1 MRTRFGTLANAM
13 DRRHLQTAVE
23 REMQR
28 KKRAERSAATV
39 LARTAYLGTLGL
51 MLVLPIV
58 AGAYVG
64 NWLDGHAKGFSFSW
78 TISLIVVGVF
88 IGAMN
93 VFLFVRQTWA

>member
-1 MRTRFGTLANAM
+1 M
-13 DRRHLQTAVE
+13 E
-23 REMQR
+23 R
-28 KKRAERSAATV
+28 KKRATQGAATV

-58 AGAYVG
+58 GGAYLG
-64 NWLDGHAKGFSFSW
+64 NWLDLHAKGFSFSW

-93 VFLFVRQTWA
+93 AFLFVRQTWA

>member
-1 MRTRFGTLANAM
+1 M
-13 DRRHLQTAVE
+13 DRRRLQATVE
-23 REMQR
+23 RDMER
-28 KKRAERSAATV
+28 KKRAQRSAATV

-58 AGAYVG
+58 LGAYLG

-78 TISLIVVGVF
+78 TVSLIVIGVF
-88 IGAMN
+88 VGTMN